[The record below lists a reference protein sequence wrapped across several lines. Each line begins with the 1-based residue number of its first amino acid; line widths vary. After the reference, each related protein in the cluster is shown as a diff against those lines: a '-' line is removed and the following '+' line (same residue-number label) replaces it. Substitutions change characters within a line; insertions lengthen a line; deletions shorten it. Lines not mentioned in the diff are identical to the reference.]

1 MNVFILIGLIMSCF
15 GIAIIIITA
24 CILTLIWGIK
34 AADEYK
40 KQNDIFFNGKRESGD
55 E

>member
-24 CILTLIWGIK
+24 CIFTLIWGIK

-40 KQNDIFFNGKRESGD
+40 KQNDIFFNGKRENGD